1 MFDLTEEILSQI
13 IFTMENQNRR
23 FFVRLRDGLVLPA
36 ERLEEDA
43 EGEGYEEP
51 PVWTSSDGYRLM
63 ERFLVTVQHPLVREE
78 LRGILASGRGV
89 FRQFKNTLQEWPEI
103 QRRWFSFKRREM
115 RSRIIAWYNALRER
129 EGLPR
134 VAVEEATEE
143 TGELVLSDF
152 SIRRLESFPE
162 AELAE
167 LHRSAFFEAYGE
179 LDPEVAELLYL
190 RRRCALADFGPRG
203 ATFFGAFDTDEAL
216 AGLLWA
222 RAVGHDAAT
231 AAPAAPET
239 ATPQGAAPQGAAP
252 EPAPPEGAPP
262 AAPATPETAAPAG
275 AALAP
280 IALLYVVQA
289 HRGLGIDEAL
299 TSFYLSDAEHR
310 GVKRVFLEGPWKSDP
325 VGRHLEQSG
334 AMRLY
339 VGTLLELTGRE
350 PASDDEGD
358 YPPDSYL

>member
-222 RAVGHDAAT
+222 RAVGPGVET
-231 AAPAAPET
+231 AAPAAP
-239 ATPQGAAPQGAAP
+239 ATPQGAAPQGAAL
-252 EPAPPEGAPP
+252 ELIE
-262 AAPATPETAAPAG
+262 
-275 AALAP
+275 L
-280 IALLYVVQA
+280 IYVVEA
-289 HRGLGIDEAL
+289 HRG
-299 TSFYLSDAEHR
+299 
-310 GVKRVFLEGPWKSDP
+310 
-325 VGRHLEQSG
+325 
-334 AMRLY
+334 
-339 VGTLLELTGRE
+339 
-350 PASDDEGD
+350 
-358 YPPDSYL
+358 